1 VSNDEYAQR
10 IRIKSRLKNK
20 IDILCLK
27 NFGKISA
34 SGSGAPR
41 VDPMI
46 ACRYE

>member
-10 IRIKSRLKNK
+10 IRIKSRPQNK

-27 NFGKISA
+27 TSGKISA

-46 ACRYE
+46 ALRYE